1 MIDPKVLE
9 QLSAS
14 EWTWAALAAGTQTK
28 RPDIQYK
35 AVSLSLQLGKTVMD
49 YNLEGKLAFVTGS
62 TKGIGKATAALLL
75 REGAEVIIHGRTID
89 SVERAKEDLPSAH
102 TVVGDLRDRAAVE
115 KIIEDVKAIGTVQIL
130 VNNAGIYESKAFQD
144 ITDEDWLRLFEV
156 NVMSG
161 VRFSRALLPPM
172 LLLNWG
178 RIIFVSSESA
188 INIPQEMIH
197 YGMTKTAQLAISR
210 GLAELTKGTQ
220 VTVNTVA
227 PGPTASEGVIDFVK
241 GVAASQGKNQEAIE
255 EEFFKTVRP
264 TSLLQRFEDPMEIAQ
279 VIAFMASPLSSA
291 INGAVLRADGG
302 VVKSAF

>member
-1 MIDPKVLE
+1 
-9 QLSAS
+9 
-14 EWTWAALAAGTQTK
+14 
-28 RPDIQYK
+28 
-35 AVSLSLQLGKTVMD
+35 MD
-49 YNLEGKLAFVTGS
+49 YNLEGKLAFITGS

-75 REGAEVIIHGRTID
+75 REGAEVIIHGRTRD
-89 SVERAKEDLPSAH
+89 SVERAKKDLPSAH
-102 TVVGDLRDRAAVE
+102 AVYGDLHNKAAVE
-115 KIIEDVKAIGTVQIL
+115 KIIEDVKNIGTVQIL
-130 VNNAGIYESKAFQD
+130 VNNAGIYEAKAFQD
-144 ITDEDWLRLFEV
+144 ITDEDWLRFFEV

-188 INIPQEMIH
+188 INIPKEMIH
-197 YGMTKTAQLAISR
+197 YGTTKTAQLAISR
-210 GLAELTKGTQ
+210 GLAELTKGTE

-241 GVAASQGKNQEAIE
+241 GVAASEGKDQKAVE
-255 EEFFKTVRP
+255 EDFFKTVRP
-264 TSLLQRFEDPMEIAQ
+264 TSLLQRFQDPMEIAQ
-279 VIAFMASPLSSA
+279 TIVFLASPLSSA

>member
-1 MIDPKVLE
+1 
-9 QLSAS
+9 
-14 EWTWAALAAGTQTK
+14 
-28 RPDIQYK
+28 
-35 AVSLSLQLGKTVMD
+35 MD
-49 YNLEGKLAFVTGS
+49 YNLEGKLAFVTGA

-75 REGAEVIIHGRTID
+75 REGAEVIIHGRTAE

-115 KIIEDVKAIGTVQIL
+115 KIIEDVKGIGTVQIL
-130 VNNAGIYESKAFQD
+130 VNNAGIYEAKAFQN
-144 ITDEDWLRLFEV
+144 ITDEDWLRFFEV

-161 VRFSRALLPPM
+161 VRLSRAFLPPM

-188 INIPQEMIH
+188 INIPKEMIH

-220 VTVNTVA
+220 VTVNTIA

-241 GVAASQGKNQEAIE
+241 EVAASQGKDQGAIE

-264 TSLLQRFEDPMEIAQ
+264 TSLLERFEEPMEIAQ
-279 VIAFMASPLSSA
+279 CIVFMASPLSSA

>member
-1 MIDPKVLE
+1 
-9 QLSAS
+9 
-14 EWTWAALAAGTQTK
+14 
-28 RPDIQYK
+28 
-35 AVSLSLQLGKTVMD
+35 MD

-75 REGAEVIIHGRTID
+75 REGAEVIIHGRTSE
-89 SVERAKEDLPSAH
+89 SVERAKKDLPSAH
-102 TVVGDLRDRAAVE
+102 AVVGDLRDKAAVE
-115 KIIEDVKAIGTVQIL
+115 KIIEDVKNIGTVQIL

-161 VRFSRALLPPM
+161 VRLSRALLPPM

-188 INIPQEMIH
+188 INIPKEMIH

-220 VTVNTVA
+220 VTVNTIA

-279 VIAFMASPLSSA
+279 CIVFVASPLSSA

>member
-1 MIDPKVLE
+1 
-9 QLSAS
+9 
-14 EWTWAALAAGTQTK
+14 
-28 RPDIQYK
+28 
-35 AVSLSLQLGKTVMD
+35 MD
-49 YNLEGKLAFVTGS
+49 YNLEGKLAFITGS
-62 TKGIGKATAALLL
+62 TKGIGKAPAALLL
-75 REGAEVIIHGRTID
+75 REGAEVIIHGRTRD

-102 TVVGDLRDRAAVE
+102 TVYGDLHKKGEVE
-115 KIIEDVKAIGTVQIL
+115 KIVEDVKNIGTVQIL
-130 VNNAGIYESKAFQD
+130 VNNAGIYEPKAFQD
-144 ITDEDWLRLFEV
+144 ITDEDWLRFFEV

-188 INIPQEMIH
+188 INIPKEMIH
-197 YGMTKTAQLAISR
+197 YGTTKTAQLAVSR
-210 GLAELTKGTQ
+210 GLAELTKGTE

-241 GVAASQGKNQEAIE
+241 GVAASEGKDQKAVE
-255 EEFFKTVRP
+255 EDFFKTVRP
-264 TSLLQRFEDPMEIAQ
+264 TSLLQRFQDPMEIAQ
-279 VIAFMASPLSSA
+279 TIVFLASPLSSA

>member
-1 MIDPKVLE
+1 
-9 QLSAS
+9 
-14 EWTWAALAAGTQTK
+14 
-28 RPDIQYK
+28 
-35 AVSLSLQLGKTVMD
+35 MD

-75 REGAEVIIHGRTID
+75 REGAEVIIHGRTVE
-89 SVERAKEDLPSAH
+89 SVKRAKEDLPSAH
-102 TVVGDLRDRAAVE
+102 TVVGDLRDKAAVE
-115 KIIEDVKAIGTVQIL
+115 KIIDDVKNIGTVQIL

-161 VRFSRALLPPM
+161 VRLSRALLPPM

-188 INIPQEMIH
+188 INIPKEMIH

-241 GVAASQGKNQEAIE
+241 GVAASQGKDQEAIE
-255 EEFFKTVRP
+255 GEFFKTVRP

-279 VIAFMASPLSSA
+279 AIVFVASPLSSA

>member
-1 MIDPKVLE
+1 
-9 QLSAS
+9 
-14 EWTWAALAAGTQTK
+14 
-28 RPDIQYK
+28 
-35 AVSLSLQLGKTVMD
+35 MD

-75 REGAEVIIHGRTID
+75 REGADVIIHGRTPE
-89 SVERAKEDLPSAH
+89 SVKRAKEDLPSAH

-115 KIIEDVKAIGTVQIL
+115 KIIEDVKTIGTVQIL
-130 VNNAGIYESKAFQD
+130 VNNAGIYESKAFQN

-161 VRFSRALLPPM
+161 VRLSRALLPPM

-188 INIPQEMIH
+188 INIPKEMIH

-227 PGPTASEGVIDFVK
+227 PGPTATEGVIDFVK
-241 GVAASQGKNQEAIE
+241 SVAASQGKDQGAIE

-264 TSLLQRFEDPMEIAQ
+264 TSLLERFEEPMEIAQ
-279 VIAFMASPLSSA
+279 CIVFLASPLSSA

>member
-1 MIDPKVLE
+1 
-9 QLSAS
+9 
-14 EWTWAALAAGTQTK
+14 
-28 RPDIQYK
+28 
-35 AVSLSLQLGKTVMD
+35 MD

-62 TKGIGKATAALLL
+62 TKGIGKATASLLL
-75 REGAEVIIHGRTID
+75 REGAEVIIHGRTLE
-89 SVERAKEDLPSAH
+89 SVQRAKKDLPSAH
-102 TVVGDLRDRAAVE
+102 TVFGDLREKAAVE
-115 KIIEDVKAIGTVQIL
+115 KIIDDVKNIGTVQIL
-130 VNNAGIYESKAFQD
+130 VNNAGIYESKAFPD

-255 EEFFKTVRP
+255 EDFFKTVRP
-264 TSLLQRFEDPMEIAQ
+264 SSLLQRFEEPMEIAQ
-279 VIAFMASPLSSA
+279 AIVFFASPLSSA

>member
-1 MIDPKVLE
+1 
-9 QLSAS
+9 
-14 EWTWAALAAGTQTK
+14 
-28 RPDIQYK
+28 
-35 AVSLSLQLGKTVMD
+35 MD
-49 YNLEGKLAFVTGS
+49 YNLEGKLAFITGS
-62 TKGIGKATAALLL
+62 TKGIGKAPAALLL
-75 REGAEVIIHGRTID
+75 REGAEVIIHGRTRD

-102 TVVGDLRDRAAVE
+102 TVDGDLHKKGEVE
-115 KIIEDVKAIGTVQIL
+115 KIVEDVKNIGTVQIL
-130 VNNAGIYESKAFQD
+130 VNNAGIYEPKAFQD
-144 ITDEDWLRLFEV
+144 ITDEDWLRFFEV

-188 INIPQEMIH
+188 INIPKEMIH
-197 YGMTKTAQLAISR
+197 YGTTKTAQLAVSR
-210 GLAELTKGTQ
+210 GLAELTKGTE

-241 GVAASQGKNQEAIE
+241 GVAASEGKDQKAVE
-255 EEFFKTVRP
+255 EDFFKTVRP
-264 TSLLQRFEDPMEIAQ
+264 TSLLQRFQDPMEIAQ
-279 VIAFMASPLSSA
+279 TIVFLASPLSSA

>member
-1 MIDPKVLE
+1 
-9 QLSAS
+9 
-14 EWTWAALAAGTQTK
+14 
-28 RPDIQYK
+28 
-35 AVSLSLQLGKTVMD
+35 MD

-75 REGAEVIIHGRTID
+75 REGAEVIIHGRTLE

-102 TVVGDLRDRAAVE
+102 TVFGDLRDKAAVE
-115 KIIEDVKAIGTVQIL
+115 KIIEDVKTIGTVQIL

-144 ITDEDWLRLFEV
+144 ITDEDWLRFFEV

-161 VRFSRALLPPM
+161 VRLSRALLPPM

-188 INIPQEMIH
+188 INIPKEMIH

-241 GVAASQGKNQEAIE
+241 GVAASQGKDQEAIE

-279 VIAFMASPLSSA
+279 TIVFIASPLSSA

>member
-1 MIDPKVLE
+1 
-9 QLSAS
+9 
-14 EWTWAALAAGTQTK
+14 
-28 RPDIQYK
+28 
-35 AVSLSLQLGKTVMD
+35 MD

-75 REGAEVIIHGRTID
+75 REGAEVIIHGRTIE
-89 SVERAKEDLPSAH
+89 SVERARKDLPSAH
-102 TVVGDLRDRAAVE
+102 TVHGDLHDKAAVE
-115 KIIEDVKAIGTVQIL
+115 KIIDEVKTIGAVQIL
-130 VNNAGIYESKAFQD
+130 INNAGIYEAKAFQD
-144 ITDEDWLRLFEV
+144 IADEDWLRLFEV

-197 YGMTKTAQLAISR
+197 YGMTKTAQLAVSR

-241 GVAASQGKNQEAIE
+241 GVAASQGKDQAAIE

-279 VIAFMASPLSSA
+279 TIVFLASPLSSA

-302 VVKSAF
+302 VIKSAF

>member
-1 MIDPKVLE
+1 
-9 QLSAS
+9 
-14 EWTWAALAAGTQTK
+14 
-28 RPDIQYK
+28 
-35 AVSLSLQLGKTVMD
+35 MD
-49 YNLEGKLAFVTGS
+49 YNLEGKLAFITGS

-75 REGAEVIIHGRTID
+75 REGAEVIIHGRTRD
-89 SVERAKEDLPSAH
+89 SVERAKKDLPSAH
-102 TVVGDLRDRAAVE
+102 TVYGDLHNKAAVE
-115 KIIEDVKAIGTVQIL
+115 KIIEDVKNIGTVQIL
-130 VNNAGIYESKAFQD
+130 VNNAGIYEAKAFQD
-144 ITDEDWLRLFEV
+144 ITDADWLRFFEV

-188 INIPQEMIH
+188 INIPKEMIH
-197 YGMTKTAQLAISR
+197 YGTTKTAQLAISR
-210 GLAELTKGTQ
+210 GLAELTKGTE

-241 GVAASQGKNQEAIE
+241 GVAASEGKDQKAVE
-255 EEFFKTVRP
+255 EDFFKTVRP
-264 TSLLQRFEDPMEIAQ
+264 TSLLQRFQDPMEIAQ
-279 VIAFMASPLSSA
+279 TIVFLASPLSSA

>member
-1 MIDPKVLE
+1 
-9 QLSAS
+9 
-14 EWTWAALAAGTQTK
+14 
-28 RPDIQYK
+28 
-35 AVSLSLQLGKTVMD
+35 MD
-49 YNLEGKLAFVTGS
+49 YNLEGKLAFITGS

-75 REGAEVIIHGRTID
+75 REGAEVIIHGRTRD
-89 SVERAKEDLPSAH
+89 SVERAKKDLPSAH
-102 TVVGDLRDRAAVE
+102 TVYGDLHKKGEVE
-115 KIIEDVKAIGTVQIL
+115 KIVEDVKNIGTVQIL
-130 VNNAGIYESKAFQD
+130 VNNAGIYEPKAFQD
-144 ITDEDWLRLFEV
+144 ITDEDWLRFFEV

-188 INIPQEMIH
+188 INIPKEMIH
-197 YGMTKTAQLAISR
+197 YGTTKTAQLAISR
-210 GLAELTKGTQ
+210 GLAELTKGTE

-241 GVAASQGKNQEAIE
+241 GVAASEGKDQKAVE
-255 EEFFKTVRP
+255 EDFFKTVRP
-264 TSLLQRFEDPMEIAQ
+264 TSLLQRFQDPMEIAQ
-279 VIAFMASPLSSA
+279 TIVFLASPLSSA

>member
-1 MIDPKVLE
+1 
-9 QLSAS
+9 
-14 EWTWAALAAGTQTK
+14 
-28 RPDIQYK
+28 
-35 AVSLSLQLGKTVMD
+35 MD

-62 TKGIGKATAALLL
+62 TKGIGKATADLLL
-75 REGAEVIIHGRTID
+75 REGAEVIIHGRTKE

-102 TVVGDLRDRAAVE
+102 TVFGDLRHKAAVE
-115 KIIEDVKAIGTVQIL
+115 KIIEDVKNIGAVQIL
-130 VNNAGIYESKAFQD
+130 VNNAGIYEAKPFQD
-144 ITDEDWLRLFEV
+144 IADEDWLRLFDV

-188 INIPQEMIH
+188 ISIPKEMIH

-210 GLAELTKGTQ
+210 GLAELTRGTQ

-227 PGPTASEGVIDFVK
+227 PGPTASEGVVDFVK
-241 GVAASQGKNQEAIE
+241 GVATSQGKHRDAVEQD
-255 EEFFKTVRP
+255 FFKTVRP

-279 VIAFMASPLSSA
+279 TIVFLASPLSSA
-291 INGAVLRADGG
+291 INGALVRADGG
-302 VVKSAF
+302 IVKSAF

>member
-1 MIDPKVLE
+1 
-9 QLSAS
+9 
-14 EWTWAALAAGTQTK
+14 
-28 RPDIQYK
+28 
-35 AVSLSLQLGKTVMD
+35 MD
-49 YNLEGKLAFVTGS
+49 YNLEGKLAFITGS

-75 REGAEVIIHGRTID
+75 REGAEVIIHGRTRD

-102 TVVGDLRDRAAVE
+102 TVYGDLHKKGEVE
-115 KIIEDVKAIGTVQIL
+115 KIIEDVKNIGTVQIL
-130 VNNAGIYESKAFQD
+130 VNNAGIYEPKAFQD
-144 ITDEDWLRLFEV
+144 ITDEDWLRFFEV

-188 INIPQEMIH
+188 INIPKEMIH
-197 YGMTKTAQLAISR
+197 YGTTKTAQLAISR
-210 GLAELTKGTQ
+210 GLAELTKGTE

-241 GVAASQGKNQEAIE
+241 GVAASEGKDQKAVE
-255 EEFFKTVRP
+255 EDFFKTVRP
-264 TSLLQRFEDPMEIAQ
+264 TSLLQRFQDPMEIAQ
-279 VIAFMASPLSSA
+279 TIVFLASPLSSA

>member
-1 MIDPKVLE
+1 
-9 QLSAS
+9 
-14 EWTWAALAAGTQTK
+14 
-28 RPDIQYK
+28 
-35 AVSLSLQLGKTVMD
+35 MD

-75 REGAEVIIHGRTID
+75 REGADVIIHGRTAE
-89 SVERAKEDLPSAH
+89 SVERARKDLPSAR
-102 TVVGDLRDRAAVE
+102 TVFGDLRDRAAVE
-115 KIIEDVKAIGTVQIL
+115 RIIDEVKNIGTVQIL

-144 ITDEDWLRLFEV
+144 ITDEDWLHLFEV
-156 NVMSG
+156 NVMPG

-178 RIIFVSSESA
+178 RIIFISSESA
-188 INIPQEMIH
+188 INIPKEMIH

-227 PGPTASEGVIDFVK
+227 PGPTASEGVTDFVK
-241 GVAASQGKNQEAIE
+241 GVAASQGKNQEAVE

-279 VIAFMASPLSSA
+279 CIVFVASPLSSA

>member
-1 MIDPKVLE
+1 
-9 QLSAS
+9 
-14 EWTWAALAAGTQTK
+14 
-28 RPDIQYK
+28 
-35 AVSLSLQLGKTVMD
+35 MD

-62 TKGIGKATAALLL
+62 TKGIGKATADLLL
-75 REGAEVIIHGRTID
+75 REGAEVIIHGRTIE

-102 TVVGDLRDRAAVE
+102 TVSGDLRDKAAVDRIVNE
-115 KIIEDVKAIGTVQIL
+115 VKDIGTVQIL
-130 VNNAGIYESKAFQD
+130 INNAGIFEAKPFQD
-144 ITDEDWLRLFEV
+144 ITDEDWLRFFEV

-188 INIPQEMIH
+188 INIPKEMIH

-227 PGPTASEGVIDFVK
+227 PGPTASEGVMDFVNDLARTHGHDVK
-241 GVAASQGKNQEAIE
+241 AVE
-255 EEFFKTVRP
+255 ENFFKTARP

-279 VIAFMASPLSSA
+279 TIVFVASPLSSA
-291 INGAVLRADGG
+291 INGAVIRADGG

>member
-1 MIDPKVLE
+1 
-9 QLSAS
+9 
-14 EWTWAALAAGTQTK
+14 
-28 RPDIQYK
+28 
-35 AVSLSLQLGKTVMD
+35 MD

-62 TKGIGKATAALLL
+62 TKGIGKATADLLL
-75 REGAEVIIHGRTID
+75 REGAEVIIHGRTKE

-102 TVVGDLRDRAAVE
+102 TVFGDLRHKGAVE
-115 KIIEDVKAIGTVQIL
+115 KIIEDVKNIGAVQIL
-130 VNNAGIYESKAFQD
+130 VNNAGIYEAKPFQD
-144 ITDEDWLRLFEV
+144 IADEDWLRLFDV

-188 INIPQEMIH
+188 ISIPKEMIH

-210 GLAELTKGTQ
+210 GLAELTRGTQ

-227 PGPTASEGVIDFVK
+227 PGPTASEGVVDFVK
-241 GVAASQGKNQEAIE
+241 GVAASQGKHRDAVEQD
-255 EEFFKTVRP
+255 FFKTVRP

-279 VIAFMASPLSSA
+279 TIVFLASPLSSA

>member
-1 MIDPKVLE
+1 
-9 QLSAS
+9 
-14 EWTWAALAAGTQTK
+14 
-28 RPDIQYK
+28 
-35 AVSLSLQLGKTVMD
+35 MD
-49 YNLEGKLAFVTGS
+49 YNLEGKLAFITGS

-75 REGAEVIIHGRTID
+75 REGAEVIIHGRTRD

-102 TVVGDLRDRAAVE
+102 TVYGDLHKKGEVE
-115 KIIEDVKAIGTVQIL
+115 KIVEDVKNIGTVQIL
-130 VNNAGIYESKAFQD
+130 VNNAGIYEPKAFQD
-144 ITDEDWLRLFEV
+144 ITDEDWLRFFEV

-188 INIPQEMIH
+188 INIPKEMIH
-197 YGMTKTAQLAISR
+197 YGTTKTAQLAVSR
-210 GLAELTKGTQ
+210 GLAELTKGTE

-241 GVAASQGKNQEAIE
+241 GVAASEGKDQKAVE
-255 EEFFKTVRP
+255 EDFFKTVRP
-264 TSLLQRFEDPMEIAQ
+264 TSLLQRFQDPMEIAQ
-279 VIAFMASPLSSA
+279 TIVFLASPLSSA

>member
-1 MIDPKVLE
+1 
-9 QLSAS
+9 
-14 EWTWAALAAGTQTK
+14 
-28 RPDIQYK
+28 
-35 AVSLSLQLGKTVMD
+35 MD
-49 YNLEGKLAFVTGS
+49 YNLEGKLAFITGS

-75 REGAEVIIHGRTID
+75 REGAEVIIHGRTRD

-102 TVVGDLRDRAAVE
+102 TVYGDLHKKGEVE
-115 KIIEDVKAIGTVQIL
+115 KIVEDVKNIGTVQIL
-130 VNNAGIYESKAFQD
+130 VNNAGIYEPKAFQD
-144 ITDEDWLRLFEV
+144 ITDEDWLRFFEV

-188 INIPQEMIH
+188 INIPKEMIH
-197 YGMTKTAQLAISR
+197 YGTTKTAQLAVSR
-210 GLAELTKGTQ
+210 GLAELTKGTE
-220 VTVNTVA
+220 VTVNTAA

-241 GVAASQGKNQEAIE
+241 GVAASEGKDQKAVE
-255 EEFFKTVRP
+255 EDFFKTVRP
-264 TSLLQRFEDPMEIAQ
+264 TSLLQRFQDPMEIAQ
-279 VIAFMASPLSSA
+279 TIVFLASPLSSA